1 MFVSV
6 HDQYAIIYSRIDGN
20 GVEMSDDYRLDE
32 LARQVGVASTTVRL
46 YQNRGLL
53 PPPRLVGRT
62 GWYDDGHLN
71 RLRLIARLQA
81 QGFSLAGIAELLT
94 QWERGRSLD
103 AMLGVEDQ
111 LDALLGEPHA
121 AVVDPQELAAA
132 FPEDALTVELMQRAT
147 ELGLVEIVDGAK
159 VRVVDR
165 RFTDAGATL
174 AHLGVP
180 MGEILDEWE
189 ALRAQTDQIANRF
202 IALFETH
209 LVPDDWRAELDT
221 ERTAELAGVLAQLR
235 ATAHQVLSAALD
247 AAIAAQGRERLA
259 ELLPDP

>member
-1 MFVSV
+1 
-6 HDQYAIIYSRIDGN
+6 
-20 GVEMSDDYRLDE
+20 
-32 LARQVGVASTTVRL
+32 
-46 YQNRGLL
+46 
-53 PPPRLVGRT
+53 
-62 GWYDDGHLN
+62 
-71 RLRLIARLQA
+71 
-81 QGFSLAGIAELLT
+81 
-94 QWERGRSLD
+94 
-103 AMLGVEDQ
+103 
-111 LDALLGEPHA
+111 
-121 AVVDPQELAAA
+121 
-132 FPEDALTVELMQRAT
+132 
-147 ELGLVEIVDGAK
+147 
-159 VRVVDR
+159 
-165 RFTDAGATL
+165 
-174 AHLGVP
+174 